1 MSLLTLPELLTP
13 VGAVDGSPVI
23 IGPAY
28 ENLNCSAQQ
37 RDAFVSVS
45 FTRFGDEWVVSAFKI
60 GADGEPGTDN
70 GEIFVKTFTCETRAR
85 WLYRSCLAQ
94 LKPELSV

>member
-1 MSLLTLPELLTP
+1 MDLLTLPELLTP
-13 VGAVDGSPVI
+13 VDVIDGHPIV

-37 RDAFVSVS
+37 RDAFVSVA

-60 GADGEPGTDN
+60 GADGEPDTDN
-70 GEIFVKTFTCETRAR
+70 GDIFVKTFTNETRAR
-85 WLYRSCLAQ
+85 WLYRSCVAQ
-94 LKPELSV
+94 LKVEGA